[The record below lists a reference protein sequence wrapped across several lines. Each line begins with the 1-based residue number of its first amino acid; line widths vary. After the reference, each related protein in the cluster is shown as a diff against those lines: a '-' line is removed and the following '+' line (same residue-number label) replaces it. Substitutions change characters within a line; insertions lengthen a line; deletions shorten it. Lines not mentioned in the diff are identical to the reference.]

1 MPVVEKDQRLLFQE
15 YILDPSRVVKE
26 VVLDHGITIVDF
38 VRFQCGE
45 EIKVDANPESW
56 WSTQKYWIE
65 KKKTHKQ
72 NCCLNDTAESQ
83 SVRTWF

>member
-1 MPVVEKDQRLLFQE
+1 MPVVEKDSRLLFQE

-45 EIKVDANPESW
+45 EIKP
-56 WSTQKYWIE
+56 
-65 KKKTHKQ
+65 
-72 NCCLNDTAESQ
+72 AES
-83 SVRTWF
+83 S

>member
-45 EIKVDANPESW
+45 EIKVDANPES
-56 WSTQKYWIE
+56 
-65 KKKTHKQ
+65 
-72 NCCLNDTAESQ
+72 
-83 SVRTWF
+83 